1 MGKGLADGLLQ
12 EKALKSVSSLVNGLE
27 KVVRQLSQI
36 RLDVRGFSK
45 ALWHTQ
51 THGNEGAWSEQ
62 EVAWEEDE

>member
-1 MGKGLADGLLQ
+1 MGCFGRKP
-12 EKALKSVSSLVNGLE
+12 LKSVSSLVNGLE
-27 KVVRQLSQI
+27 KVVRPLSQI